1 VFKRA
6 FIIGT
11 GLIGGSLAID
21 FKKRKLV
28 KEILGYDK
36 SLENLNKAESLG
48 IIDRQAELKE
58 VNECDLVIVSVP
70 VLSIPSVLLSVFPML
85 KKGVYILDVGSVKG
99 YVVEK
104 VENKIPPGID
114 YVPLHPVAGK
124 EISGPE
130 SAEERLFE
138 GRTVV
143 ITPIRNERW
152 KKIEELI
159 EAIGAVPIYMDY
171 KLHDELFAISSH
183 IPHILSFA
191 NVNLLREMNVNNV
204 RFLIGT
210 GFKDFTRIAKSN
222 EEIWADIVIA
232 NKHYVLKAM
241 ERLFKGWSK
250 IKKAISCSD
259 RAKLTGLWREARL
272 FREKLDG

>member
-1 VFKRA
+1 MFKRA

-28 KEILGYDK
+28 KEILGYDR

-85 KKGVYILDVGSVKG
+85 KKGAYILDVGSVKG

>member
-1 VFKRA
+1 MFKRA

-11 GLIGGSLAID
+11 GLIGGSLAIA

-85 KKGVYILDVGSVKG
+85 KKGAYILDVGSVKG

>member
-11 GLIGGSLAID
+11 GLIGGSLAIA

-28 KEILGYDK
+28 KEILGYDR

>member
-1 VFKRA
+1 MFKRA

-11 GLIGGSLAID
+11 GLIGGSLAIA

-28 KEILGYDK
+28 KEILGYDR

-85 KKGVYILDVGSVKG
+85 KKGAYILDVGSVKG

>member
-28 KEILGYDK
+28 KEILGYDR

>member
-1 VFKRA
+1 MFKRA

-11 GLIGGSLAID
+11 GLIGGSLAIA

-28 KEILGYDK
+28 KEILGYDR
-36 SLENLNKAESLG
+36 SLENLNKAENLG

-85 KKGVYILDVGSVKG
+85 KKGAYILDVGSVKG

>member
-1 VFKRA
+1 MFKRA

-11 GLIGGSLAID
+11 GLIGGSLAIA

-28 KEILGYDK
+28 KEILGYDR

-85 KKGVYILDVGSVKG
+85 KKGAYILDVGSVKG

-130 SAEERLFE
+130 SAEERLFK

-259 RAKLTGLWREARL
+259 RAKLTDLWREARL

>member
-1 VFKRA
+1 MFKRA

-28 KEILGYDK
+28 KEILGYDR

-85 KKGVYILDVGSVKG
+85 KKGAYILDVGSVKG

-272 FREKLDG
+272 FKEKLDG

>member
-11 GLIGGSLAID
+11 GLIGGSLAIA

-28 KEILGYDK
+28 KEILGYDR

-85 KKGVYILDVGSVKG
+85 KKGAYILDVGSVKG